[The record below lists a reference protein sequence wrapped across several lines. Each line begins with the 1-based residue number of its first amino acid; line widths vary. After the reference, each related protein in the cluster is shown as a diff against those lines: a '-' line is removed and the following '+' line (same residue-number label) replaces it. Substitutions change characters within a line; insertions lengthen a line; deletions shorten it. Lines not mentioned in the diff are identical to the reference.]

1 MPNWCNNNL
10 IVSGPKKIINSLFK
24 DNKFSL
30 QEFFPCP
37 QELLDLPSP
46 SPKEFAESNL
56 EKYGSKDWYDWCV
69 SNWGVKWDPGPFIG
83 EIENINRK
91 ESKFYCN
98 FDSAW
103 APPTKAFKKLAETY
117 PELKINLEYF
127 ESGCKFFGVLSA
139 KDGEVED
146 NYQEYDD
153 AASLEEALEICPC
166 DLAEMEVD
174 YLKELEEEEAAKEE
188 SSKEEELLKLKNV
201 KKSSKSKSK
210 SKK

>member
-1 MPNWCNNNL
+1 MPNWCNNSL
-10 IVSGPKKIINSLFK
+10 SISGPKKLINSLFK

-30 QEFFPCP
+30 QSFLPCP

-46 SPKEFAESNL
+46 CPEEFSKSNI
-56 EKYGSKDWYDWCV
+56 EKYGYKDWYDWSV
-69 SNWGVKWDPGPFIG
+69 GNWGVKWDPGPFVG
-83 EIENINRK
+83 EVNSLNKK
-91 ESKFYCN
+91 ESQFFCS

-103 APPTKAFKKLAETY
+103 SPPTEAFKKLAEMHPDLT
-117 PELKINLEYF
+117 INLEYF

-139 KDGEVED
+139 KDGVCDD
-146 NYQEYDD
+146 NFQEYDD

-174 YLKELEEEEAAKEE
+174 YLKELEEEEAAKEQAA
-188 SSKEEELLKLKNV
+188 KEEQEIAKL